1 MVFSALTPST
11 GKERAMPELVLV
23 VDCGSTNITAAA
35 VDPEGRLVAAASRSN
50 APAPQADG
58 QEGWLIWD
66 LDGLWETIC
75 KAIGQLAAEVGGEA
89 IRAVTVATWGADGA
103 PVTADG
109 ELTYPVIC
117 WQCPRTEPAMR
128 RLVERFGERRLFNVT
143 GYQSIS
149 FNTLFKL
156 AWLRENAPEA
166 LDGADRWLMMAG
178 LLSHRFCGEFSLD
191 VTGASTMMMLDLKEM
206 HWSRDLLDAVGVDES
221 FFPELVYPGHVIG
234 GLTAEAA
241 DRTGLK
247 AGIPVVAAGHDTQF
261 APIGSGATR
270 QEAVLSTGTW
280 EIAMLRTE
288 GPVTS
293 DFAFEEGLLTEAD
306 AVQGLYDPQLL
317 MMGSGV
323 LEWVR
328 ENLYGGIED
337 RAKAYGTM
345 IGEARKVKRGAG
357 GVFLVPSFVPDTGPT
372 RKYGTHGT
380 LVGLGLTSTRAHV
393 YRAALEGLCFQL
405 RDALRIL
412 TEATGLAPEGV
423 RVVGG
428 GSKNEL
434 WNQLRADICGLP
446 VVVTERR
453 DATVIGAAVAA
464 WVGTGRFSSMTEGER
479 VLPIETQLVR
489 PSGDAGAYEELYE
502 RYRAIP
508 PSLQDFYSHSG
519 RGAR

>member
-1 MVFSALTPST
+1 
-11 GKERAMPELVLV
+11 MPELVLV
-23 VDCGSTNITAAA
+23 LDCGSTNITAAA
-35 VDPEGRLVAAASRSN
+35 VDPEGSIVASASRPN
-50 APAPQADG
+50 APVPQPDG
-58 QEGWLIWD
+58 KEGWLIWD
-66 LDGLWETIC
+66 MDALWDTIC
-75 KAIGQLAAEVGGEA
+75 AATRQLAGEVGRET

-117 WQCPRTEPAMR
+117 WQCPRTGPAMR
-128 RLVERFGERRLFNVT
+128 RLVERFGERGLFNIT
-143 GYQSIS
+143 GYQAIS

-156 AWLRENAPEA
+156 AWLRGNAPDA
-166 LDGADRWLMMAG
+166 LERADKWLMMAG
-178 LLSHRFCGEFSLD
+178 LLSHRLCGEFSLD
-191 VTGASTMMMLDLKEM
+191 VTGASTMMMLDLAKM
-206 HWSRDLLDAVGVDES
+206 RWSSELLDAVGVDES
-221 FFPELVYPGHVIG
+221 FFPELIHPGHVIG
-234 GLTAEAA
+234 GLSEEAA
-241 DRTGLK
+241 GQMGLE

-280 EIAMLRTE
+280 EIAMLRSE
-288 GPVTS
+288 RPVTS

-306 AVQGLYDPQLL
+306 AVPGLYDPQLL

-337 RAKAYGTM
+337 RSEAYATM
-345 IGEARKVKRGAG
+345 IGEARKVRPGAG
-357 GVFLVPSFVPDTGPT
+357 GVFLVPSFVPGTGPT
-372 RKYGTHGT
+372 RKYGTRGT

-405 RDALRIL
+405 KDALRVL
-412 TEATGLAPEGV
+412 TQATGFAPERV

-464 WVGTGRFSSMTEGER
+464 WVGAGRFSSLTEGER
-479 VLPIETQLVR
+479 ALPIETEVVE
-489 PSGDAGAYEELYE
+489 PSEQASVYEGLYD

-508 PSLQDFYSHSG
+508 PGLQDFYS
-519 RGAR
+519 R